1 MKNFFVIDQQL
12 PSLNEYVNK
21 CRTHSIKGA
30 QFKEEVEQQI
40 WLYILRA
47 LSTKTLKR
55 VNNYPVEINIEWH
68 EKDYKRDVDN
78 IKSAAKFILDTMV
91 KTKIIKDDGRKY
103 VSQVYDLV
111 VDDTKT
117 KVVVEIL
124 EKENP

>member
-47 LSTKTLKR
+47 LSTKTLRR

-91 KTKIIKDDGRKY
+91 NKNYQGRREKICLPSLRFSCRRY
-103 VSQVYDLV
+103 
-111 VDDTKT
+111 
-117 KVVVEIL
+117 
-124 EKENP
+124 

>member
-1 MKNFFVIDQQL
+1 MK
-12 PSLNEYVNK
+12 
-21 CRTHSIKGA
+21 
-30 QFKEEVEQQI
+30 
-40 WLYILRA
+40 
-47 LSTKTLKR
+47 
-55 VNNYPVEINIEWH
+55 INIEWH

>member
-12 PSLNEYVNK
+12 PSLNEYVNE
-21 CRTHSIKGA
+21 CRAHSIKGA
-30 QFKEEVEQQI
+30 KFKEEVEQQI

-55 VNNYPVEINIEWH
+55 VSNYPVEINIEWH

>member
-12 PSLNEYVNK
+12 PSLNEYVNE
-21 CRTHSIKGA
+21 CRAHSIKGA

-47 LSTKTLKR
+47 LSTKTLRR
-55 VNNYPVEINIEWH
+55 VSNYPVEINIEWH